1 MGGSSGGSKQIVGY
15 RYYMGMHLVLCHG
28 PVDDITELRMQGRTF
43 WTGSVAGGNPK
54 RLQIDRPNLFGG
66 EKREGGIC
74 GAIDVLLGEATQAP
88 NDYLQSRMAGGGTL
102 PAFRGVVGLVLRKC
116 YLAANNPYLKPIAAR
131 VRRFH
136 AGWDPAAP
144 NPLSGTELAN
154 GMNPASIIYQC
165 LTDTRWGMGY
175 APSMIDTFS
184 FSQATWTLYGEGFGL
199 NLLWT
204 RQSPIEQFVQQV
216 LDHIG
221 GVLVVDGSGRFSLRL
236 IRKQIDIYA
245 EHNFGPHNVIALESF
260 ERPDWS
266 ETVNEVTVNYT
277 DPDTGKPKSLT
288 VHNLA
293 NIEAQGGVVAER
305 RDYPGITDDALAARV
320 ALRDLRLL
328 SIPLARV
335 RLRINPRGD
344 GTASGQPLPG
354 DVIVLDWPELGIAEM
369 VLRIG
374 AIDMGDH
381 TDHSMTLTCVED
393 VFSLGQT
400 AIIGDNDTAW
410 APDDTS
416 TRAPRMSMAVEATYW
431 DLAHT
436 LGRAELGAVEDTD
449 TYITALAVRN
459 GQTQSEL
466 RLYTGDTA
474 ATAEY
479 RNTAG
484 YSPAARLAVD
494 LPQAVD
500 DVTVAV
506 TDLTDAALFADC
518 DYAWLVTTAGEPVEA
533 VGVLAVDE
541 AAGTVT
547 LQRAVLDTVP
557 TAHPA
562 GTWLIGAGPAPGA
575 DATIRAPA
583 TQIGVWI
590 EPHTVADVGAR
601 VAVTGG
607 PTIILAGRQGL
618 PFPPGNLQ
626 INGARYLAAIVGPV
640 ALTWSHRDR
649 TQQTAY
655 LVAQTEVDIGPEPG
669 VTYRVRYYGETGA
682 LLRTRTGITTTADGS
697 TATSGWRSTPS
708 AGPLTACTGTRL
720 TWTAPATATS
730 TATTTEAS
738 DGTHRPEPRTHL
750 RLGPGRV
757 RLAHRNGRQP
767 QAPRRR
773 GRPVGQK
780 PGPDRTTRHPDR
792 RGPLHRGHRR
802 DRCLGG
808 A

>member
-1 MGGSSGGSKQIVGY
+1 MGGSSGASRQIVGY

-43 WTGSVAGGNPK
+43 WSGSVAGSNPK
-54 RLQIDRPNLFGG
+54 RLQVDRPNLFGG
-66 EKREGGIC
+66 EKREGGIS
-74 GAIDVLLGEATQAP
+74 GAIDVLLGEATQTP
-88 NDYLQSRMAGGGTL
+88 NDYLQSRMAGGGTV

-131 VRRFH
+131 VRRFLS
-136 AGWDPAAP
+136 GWDPAAP
-144 NPLSGTELAN
+144 NPFSSYQVQLAN
-154 GMNPASIIYQC
+154 GMNPAAILYAC

-175 APSMIDTFS
+175 APSMIDTGS
-184 FSQATWTLYGEGFGL
+184 FSSASWTLYNEGFGL

-221 GVLVVDGSGRFSLRL
+221 GVLVIDASGRFTLRL
-236 IRKQIDIYA
+236 IREPDLWNA
-245 EHNFGPHNVIALESF
+245 RHFGPHNIIALESF
-260 ERPDWS
+260 ERPDWA
-266 ETVNEVTVNYT
+266 ETVNELTVNYT
-277 DPDTGKPKSLT
+277 DRDTGKPKSLT

-320 ALRDLRLL
+320 ALRDLRSL

-335 RLRINPRGD
+335 KLKINPRGD
-344 GTASGQPLPG
+344 SAASGQPLPG

-369 VLRIG
+369 VLRVG
-374 AIDMGDH
+374 AIDLGDH

-393 VFSLGQT
+393 VFALGQN
-400 AIIGDNDTAW
+400 AIIGDNDTTW
-410 APDDTS
+410 VPDDTS
-416 TRAPRMSMAVEATYW
+416 ARAPLMSVAVEATYW

-436 LGRAELGAVEDTD
+436 LSRAELGVVEDTD
-449 TYITALAVRN
+449 TYLAALAVRN
-459 GQTQSEL
+459 GQAQSEW

-474 ATAEY
+474 GTAEY

-484 YSPAARLAVD
+484 YSPAARLGAD

-518 DYAWLVTTAGEPVEA
+518 DYAWLVTTAGHAVEA

-557 TAHPA
+557 VAHPA
-562 GTWLIGAGPAPGA
+562 GTWLIGAGPSPGY
-575 DATIRAPA
+575 DATVRAPA
-583 TQIGVWI
+583 TSIGVWL
-590 EPHTVADVGAR
+590 EPHTVTDVGTK

-607 PTIILAGRQGL
+607 PTLSLAGRQGL
-618 PFPPGNLQ
+618 PFPPGNVR
-626 INGARYLAAIVGPV
+626 INGASYPAAIVGPV
-640 ALTWSHRDR
+640 SLAWSHRDR

-655 LVAQTEVDIGPEPG
+655 LVAQTDGDIGPEPG
-669 VTYRVRYYGETGA
+669 VTYRVRYYGEAGT
-682 LLRTRTGITTTADGS
+682 LLRTRTGLTATADGWPEE
-697 TATSGWRSTPS
+697 AADS
-708 AGPLTACTGTRL
+708 ALPGGRLNGHLTVEIDA
-720 TWTAPATATS
+720 
-730 TATTTEAS
+730 
-738 DGTHRPEPRTHL
+738 
-750 RLGPGRV
+750 
-757 RLAHRNGRQP
+757 Q
-767 QAPRRR
+767 R
-773 GRPVGQK
+773 GAL
-780 PGPDRTTRHPDR
+780 DS
-792 RGPLHRGHRR
+792 LHRHRIEV
-802 DRCLGG
+802 DRAGYGYQYGNYYGG
-808 A
+808 I